1 VKYGELTPFLK
12 FAFTEDWHDK
22 LWLMT
27 ATILRTTKLQLVHGR
42 VNVNYKVPLA
52 RSLWDKDLVLRPGD
66 EGYEEEIASMCK
78 VKKAYEEWL
87 EARSSK
93 DEEADDPDDCLS
105 FSEND
110 DDDKFGLLRY
120 LA

>member
-22 LWLMT
+22 LWL
-27 ATILRTTKLQLVHGR
+27 I
-42 VNVNYKVPLA
+42 
-52 RSLWDKDLVLRPGD
+52 
-66 EGYEEEIASMCK
+66 
-78 VKKAYEEWL
+78 
-87 EARSSK
+87 
-93 DEEADDPDDCLS
+93 EEADDPDDCLS